1 MEKPT
6 SSFWGQV
13 LDNIPGFGGKR
24 QYDRAEAYADRVHM
38 DNPEEQLA
46 YDKAGE
52 KSYTVKGKLQRYARE
67 VNDITTGDQFQNQ
80 TLGFPTDM
88 PNRFIWQNKL
98 EDMDRSALD
107 ETTFGTKAG
116 HYLTQDGRFKRA
128 VDKDYIAQGQVGKKF
143 LGVIPYGYS
152 GSVRQNP
159 GINPNIDISQYQK
172 QIKQSGTAPLLRMQM
187 YQGD

>member
-38 DNPEEQLA
+38 DNPKEQLD
-46 YDKAGE
+46 YNQAGE
-52 KSYTVKGKLQRYARE
+52 RGWTAKGKLQQYGKS
-67 VNDITTGDQFQNQ
+67 VNDKSVENQFKYQAI
-80 TLGFPTDM
+80 GFPTDM
-88 PNRFIWQNKL
+88 PNRFLYQNKL
-98 EDMDRSALD
+98 ENMDNSVID

-116 HYLTQDGRFKRA
+116 HYLTQDGRFRRA
-128 VDKDYIAQGQVGKKF
+128 VDKDYIAQGQAGKKF

-159 GINPNIDISQYQK
+159 GIDPNIDPSHYQK